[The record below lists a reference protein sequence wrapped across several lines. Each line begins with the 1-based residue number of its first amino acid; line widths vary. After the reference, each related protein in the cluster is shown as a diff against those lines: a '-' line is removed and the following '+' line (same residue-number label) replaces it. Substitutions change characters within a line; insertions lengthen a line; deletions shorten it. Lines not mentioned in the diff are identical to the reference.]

1 MHDSSGSGE
10 DAFCDGQLMMNE
22 EKLLERLRAI
32 DAAHKEG
39 LRRYALLDN
48 AIYAGATMDE
58 AGKSY
63 GDLAS
68 VLADATPESL
78 FVYAF
83 DDEHTDASPLL
94 VSIRD
99 FDSDLA
105 SRIATLAVQYHLA
118 SWVWSSLP
126 ASALARH
133 TASFIRAKFG
143 DTAAV
148 LRPYDPRIMEETIAC
163 LDPAKQAALWEP
175 VHAWACF
182 DESNEVK
189 LLQRPEAQ
197 PAIDIAVPL
206 RLNESEQ
213 KRFEEL
219 ANRIALGTYIE
230 AQAPTIVESLSP
242 AQRKEFCAQQIEI
255 GERLRVY
262 SMGELLIVAALSG
275 AYGSQWIDDEEVEPM
290 VQSVAS
296 GVASVA
302 SVAVD
307 MSDVLERRAGR

>member
-1 MHDSSGSGE
+1 
-10 DAFCDGQLMMNE
+10 MNE
-22 EKLLERLRAI
+22 EQLLKRLRAI
-32 DAAHKEG
+32 DAEQREG
-39 LRRYALLDN
+39 LRLYALLDN
-48 AIYAGATMDE
+48 AIYAGATVDE
-58 AGKSY
+58 AGRPY
-63 GDLAS
+63 GDLAL
-68 VLADATPESL
+68 VLADAKLESL

-94 VSIRD
+94 VSVRD
-99 FDSDLA
+99 LNDDL
-105 SRIATLAVQYHLA
+105 SKRIAALAVQYHLA
-118 SWVWSSLP
+118 SWIWSSLP

-133 TASFIRAKFG
+133 MASFIRAKFG

-175 VHAWACF
+175 VRAWAYL

-197 PAIDIAVPL
+197 PAVDIAVPL

-213 KRFEEL
+213 RRFEEL

-242 AQRKEFCAQQIEI
+242 AQRKEFCVQQIEI
-255 GERLRVY
+255 GERLQVY

-275 AYGSQWIDDEEVEPM
+275 AYGSQWIDEAEIRPL
-290 VQSVAS
+290 VQAVVS
-296 GVASVA
+296 GESSLA
-302 SVAVD
+302 SVAVEI
-307 MSDVLERRAGR
+307 SGALEQLR

>member
-1 MHDSSGSGE
+1 V
-10 DAFCDGQLMMNE
+10 NE
-22 EKLLERLRAI
+22 EQILERLRAI
-32 DAAHKEG
+32 DDKQPAG
-39 LRRYALLDN
+39 LYLYALLDN
-48 AIYAGATMDE
+48 AIYAGATMDG
-58 AGKSY
+58 AGRSY
-63 GDLAS
+63 GDLAL
-68 VLADATPESL
+68 VLADAKPESL

-99 FDSDLA
+99 LKGDLA
-105 SRIATLAVQYHLA
+105 KRIAALAMQYHLA
-118 SWVWSSLP
+118 SWIWSPLP
-126 ASALARH
+126 GSALARH
-133 TASFIRAKFG
+133 FASFIRAKFG

-175 VHAWACF
+175 VRAWAYL
-182 DESNEVK
+182 DESSEIK

-197 PAIDIAVPL
+197 PAVKLSAPL
-206 RLNESEQ
+206 VLDEKEQ

-230 AQAPTIVESLSP
+230 TQAPSIMESLS
-242 AQRKEFCAQQIEI
+242 AAERKAFCEQQIEI

-275 AYGSQWIDDEEVEPM
+275 AYGSQWIDDEAIRSMVE
-290 VQSVAS
+290 SVISGKAS
-296 GVASVA
+296 LASVA
-302 SVAVD
+302 PR
-307 MSDVLERRAGR
+307 MSDVLQQGSRFQR

>member
-1 MHDSSGSGE
+1 
-10 DAFCDGQLMMNE
+10 MNE
-22 EKLLERLRAI
+22 EQLLERLRAI
-32 DAAHKEG
+32 DAEQREG
-39 LRRYALLDN
+39 LCLYALLDN
-48 AIYAGATMDE
+48 AIYAGATVDE
-58 AGKSY
+58 AGRPY
-63 GDLAS
+63 GDLAL
-68 VLADATPESL
+68 VLADAKLESL

-94 VSIRD
+94 VSVRD
-99 FDSDLA
+99 LDGDL
-105 SRIATLAVQYHLA
+105 SKRIATLAVRYHLA
-118 SWVWSSLP
+118 SWIWSPLP

-133 TASFIRAKFG
+133 LASFIRAKFG

-197 PAIDIAVPL
+197 PAVDIAVPL
-206 RLNESEQ
+206 VLNESEQ

-230 AQAPTIVESLSP
+230 AQAPSIVESLSP
-242 AQRKEFCAQQIEI
+242 AQRKEFCVQQLEI

-275 AYGSQWIDDEEVEPM
+275 AYGWQWIDDKRIEPM
-290 VQSVAS
+290 VQAVAS
-296 GVASVA
+296 GTASLASVA
-302 SVAVD
+302 SD
-307 MSDVLERRAGR
+307 IGDVLAHRSSP

>member
-1 MHDSSGSGE
+1 
-10 DAFCDGQLMMNE
+10 MNE
-22 EKLLERLRAI
+22 EQLLKRLRAI
-32 DAAHKEG
+32 DAEQREG
-39 LRRYALLDN
+39 LRLYALLDN
-48 AIYAGATMDE
+48 AIYAGATVDE
-58 AGKSY
+58 AGRPY
-63 GDLAS
+63 GDLAL
-68 VLADATPESL
+68 VLADAKLESL

-94 VSIRD
+94 VSVRD
-99 FDSDLA
+99 LNDDL
-105 SRIATLAVQYHLA
+105 SKRIAALAVQYHLA
-118 SWVWSSLP
+118 SWIWSSLP

-133 TASFIRAKFG
+133 MASFIRAKFG

-175 VHAWACF
+175 VRAWAYL

-197 PAIDIAVPL
+197 PAVDIAVPL

-213 KRFEEL
+213 RRFEEL

-242 AQRKEFCAQQIEI
+242 AQRKEFCVQQIEI
-255 GERLRVY
+255 GERLQVY
-262 SMGELLIVAALSG
+262 SMGELLIVA
-275 AYGSQWIDDEEVEPM
+275 YGSQWIDEAEIRPL
-290 VQSVAS
+290 VQAVVS
-296 GVASVA
+296 GESSLA
-302 SVAVD
+302 SVAVEI
-307 MSDVLERRAGR
+307 SGALEQLR

>member
-1 MHDSSGSGE
+1 
-10 DAFCDGQLMMNE
+10 MMNE
-22 EKLLERLRAI
+22 EKLLERLRVI
-32 DAAHKEG
+32 DAEHGKG

-58 AGKSY
+58 SGKSY

-68 VLADATPESL
+68 VLADTKPESL

-99 FDSDLA
+99 FDGDLA
-105 SRIATLAVQYHLA
+105 SRVATLAVQYHLA

-133 TASFIRAKFG
+133 LASFIRAKFG
-143 DTAAV
+143 DAAAV

-163 LDPAKQAALWEP
+163 LDAAKQAALWKP
-175 VHAWACF
+175 IHAWAYF
-182 DESNEVK
+182 DEGSEIK
-189 LLQRPEAQ
+189 LLQRPDAQ
-197 PAIDIAVPL
+197 AELDITVPVVL
-206 RLNESEQ
+206 DEGEQ

-230 AQAPTIVESLSP
+230 TYAPSIVETLSA
-242 AQRKEFCAQQIEI
+242 AQRKAFCAEQIEI
-255 GERLRVY
+255 GERLRAY

-275 AYGSQWIDDEEVEPM
+275 AYGPQWIDDEAIEPM
-290 VQSVAS
+290 VQSVVSGAAS
-296 GVASVA
+296 LASVA
-302 SVAVD
+302 AD
-307 MSDVLERRAGR
+307 MSDALERRAGR

>member
-1 MHDSSGSGE
+1 
-10 DAFCDGQLMMNE
+10 MNE
-22 EKLLERLRAI
+22 EHLLERLRGI
-32 DAAHKEG
+32 DADQGEG
-39 LRRYALLDN
+39 LCLYALLDN
-48 AIYAGATMDE
+48 AIYAGATVDE
-58 AGKSY
+58 AGRPY
-63 GDLAS
+63 GDLAL
-68 VLADATPESL
+68 VLADAKLESL

-94 VSIRD
+94 VSVRD
-99 FDSDLA
+99 LNGDL
-105 SRIATLAVQYHLA
+105 SKRIAALAVQYHLA
-118 SWVWSSLP
+118 SWIWSPLP

-133 TASFIRAKFG
+133 LASFIRAKFG

-175 VHAWACF
+175 VREWAYF

-197 PAIDIAVPL
+197 PAADIAVPL

-230 AQAPTIVESLSP
+230 AQAPSIVESLSP
-242 AQRKEFCAQQIEI
+242 AQRKEFCVQQIEI

-262 SMGELLIVAALSG
+262 SMGELLIVAVLSG
-275 AYGSQWIDDEEVEPM
+275 AYGAQWVDEAAIKPL
-290 VQSVAS
+290 VQAVAS
-296 GVASVA
+296 GESSLA
-302 SVAVD
+302 SVAVEI
-307 MSDVLERRAGR
+307 SGALEQLR

>member
-1 MHDSSGSGE
+1 V
-10 DAFCDGQLMMNE
+10 NE
-22 EKLLERLRAI
+22 EQLLKRLRAI
-32 DAAHKEG
+32 DAEQREG
-39 LRRYALLDN
+39 LRLYALLDN
-48 AIYAGATMDE
+48 AIYAGATVDE
-58 AGKSY
+58 AGRPY
-63 GDLAS
+63 GDLAL
-68 VLADATPESL
+68 VLADAKLESL

-94 VSIRD
+94 VSVRD
-99 FDSDLA
+99 LNDDL
-105 SRIATLAVQYHLA
+105 SKRIAALAVQYHLA
-118 SWVWSSLP
+118 SWIWSSLP

-133 TASFIRAKFG
+133 MASFIRAKFG

-175 VHAWACF
+175 VRAWAYL

-197 PAIDIAVPL
+197 PAVDIAVPL

-213 KRFEEL
+213 RRFEEL

-242 AQRKEFCAQQIEI
+242 AQRKEFCVQQIEI
-255 GERLRVY
+255 GERLQVY
-262 SMGELLIVAALSG
+262 SMGELLIVA
-275 AYGSQWIDDEEVEPM
+275 YGSQWIDEAEIRPL
-290 VQSVAS
+290 VQAVVS
-296 GVASVA
+296 GESSLA
-302 SVAVD
+302 SVAVEI
-307 MSDVLERRAGR
+307 SGALEQLR